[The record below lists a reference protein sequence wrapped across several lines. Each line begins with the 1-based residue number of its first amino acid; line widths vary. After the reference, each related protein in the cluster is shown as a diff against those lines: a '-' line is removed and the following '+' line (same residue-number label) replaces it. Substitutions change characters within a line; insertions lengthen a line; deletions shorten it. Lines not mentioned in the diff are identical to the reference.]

1 MERVLLVT
9 GGGRGVGAA
18 ICRAGAADGYA
29 VAVNY
34 LANERRARE
43 VADAIRAA
51 GGHAE
56 AIRAD
61 VTRENDVLS
70 LFEQVDRRLGRL
82 TGLVNNAGGG
92 LGAGPV
98 EDTTPAQISAA
109 INLNLVAPI
118 LCAREAVRRMSRAR
132 GGTGG
137 AIVNVSSMSAFNGG
151 MGGLANYAAAK
162 GGLES
167 FTVALANEVG
177 ASGIR
182 VNCIRL
188 GAIETEVHLN
198 DAPEWRAAMTSTI
211 VLRRYGEPEEAAEA
225 ATFLLSA
232 RASYITGAIL
242 NVSGG
247 RR

>member
-1 MERVLLVT
+1 MEGVLLVT

-18 ICRAGAADGYA
+18 ICRAGATLGYA

-34 LANERRARE
+34 LTNERRAAE
-43 VADAIRAA
+43 VADAIRGA
-51 GGHAE
+51 GGRAE

-61 VTRENDVLS
+61 VTRESEVLA
-70 LFEQVDRRLGRL
+70 LFEQVDRRLGRV

-92 LGAGPV
+92 LGSGPI

-132 GGTGG
+132 GGAGG

-177 ASGIR
+177 AGGIR

-198 DAPEWRAAMTSTI
+198 DAPEWRAAMTNTI

-225 ATFLLSA
+225 AMFLLSS
-232 RASYITGAIL
+232 RASYVTGAIL

>member
-1 MERVLLVT
+1 
-9 GGGRGVGAA
+9 
-18 ICRAGAADGYA
+18 
-29 VAVNY
+29 
-34 LANERRARE
+34 
-43 VADAIRAA
+43 
-51 GGHAE
+51 
-56 AIRAD
+56 
-61 VTRENDVLS
+61 
-70 LFEQVDRRLGRL
+70 
-82 TGLVNNAGGG
+82 
-92 LGAGPV
+92 
-98 EDTTPAQISAA
+98 
-109 INLNLVAPI
+109 
-118 LCAREAVRRMSRAR
+118 MSRAR